1 MEVLHTLETAWMKGI
16 LARRRWHRWY
26 HAIIAMNRY
35 IIFKR
40 VLETL
45 VNSVTDPGCLS
56 RILIFTHP
64 GSRIQKQEQKR
75 GVKIKLVVIPFL

>member
-35 IIFKR
+35 IIFMR
-40 VLETL
+40 VLETSCTVL
-45 VNSVTDPGCLS
+45 CEFASGWWIRNCKN
-56 RILIFTHP
+56 RWYHAIIAMNRYIIF
-64 GSRIQKQEQKR
+64 KR
-75 GVKIKLVVIPFL
+75 VLDTFL